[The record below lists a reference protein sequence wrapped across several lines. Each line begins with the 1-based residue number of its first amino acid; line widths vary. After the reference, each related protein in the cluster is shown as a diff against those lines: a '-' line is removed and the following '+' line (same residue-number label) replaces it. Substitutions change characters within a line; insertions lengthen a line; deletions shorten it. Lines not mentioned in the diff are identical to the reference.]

1 MTTSRA
7 ASNTARFAV
16 RHRPYSDHV
25 AVETLYVQ
33 LLFTPPVDGAD
44 ALGWVSVGMTADR
57 SVACRR
63 ASRAYST
70 VQHPTGGRPSG
81 VRVVTDGQIVRESGQ
96 RGLRKAG
103 AGILAMAMALEGG
116 HTP

>member
-1 MTTSRA
+1 
-7 ASNTARFAV
+7 
-16 RHRPYSDHV
+16 
-25 AVETLYVQ
+25 
-33 LLFTPPVDGAD
+33 
-44 ALGWVSVGMTADR
+44 MTADR